1 LNEISPQVQNQLA
14 QLQQVQQQAQA
25 LSAQKSQME
34 MVLKEVEMALE
45 EIGKLD
51 ETSIMYRNIGEL
63 FIKSDKNDVSSDLSD
78 KKETFG
84 LRLKTLERQEER
96 IQKRFQQLQQQIREA
111 IAGSSGE
118 QFDAQ

>member
-1 LNEISPQVQNQLA
+1 
-14 QLQQVQQQAQA
+14 
-25 LSAQKSQME
+25 ME